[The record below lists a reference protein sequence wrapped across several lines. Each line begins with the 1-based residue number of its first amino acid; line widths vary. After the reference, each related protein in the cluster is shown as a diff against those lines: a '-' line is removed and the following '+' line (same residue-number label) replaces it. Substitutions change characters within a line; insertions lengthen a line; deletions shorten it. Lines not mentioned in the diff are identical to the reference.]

1 MQAKLVFPD
10 KTLTDADLFE
20 GVTQIEDLGAG
31 GDLQYGTAAMGE
43 VSFSCIEKLTEGESF
58 TLFFDQ
64 SEDGAGEYRQAG
76 IYTVSSCKKNGGR
89 YTVVAHDD
97 MALFE
102 VDVSAWVNGLTYP
115 ITLYALLSSLCG
127 HIGVTLPTAAIPN
140 GEREIPKNFSAS
152 GITGR
157 QVLSWIA
164 GAAACFAV
172 FRADGKLYLSGY
184 SAAEIA
190 LDETNTTEYIAEE
203 YTTDPIDRVQV
214 RSAEADIG
222 VVVGDGE
229 NTYLV
234 EANPLLLA
242 ETDAE
247 LRPFAETIYTMV
259 SNLAHVPYSC
269 HMLSDNGVQV
279 GDIITIDG
287 AVSYVMR
294 MERTPSGVTIS
305 ATGDKRRTVQG
316 SDTNAEIIAL
326 RGKTNELTRTVE
338 ENALKIADA
347 EGNLSLLSQTV
358 SGFETRIEN
367 AEGEVTLLSATVDG
381 LSTRV
386 SDAEGNISNLDLTA
400 SSLASRITNAE
411 GDISTLEQTAS
422 NISARVGQNE
432 VAISNLGIQLTGY
445 VTFSNL
451 STAGQTTIN
460 GSNITTGT
468 ITAIT
473 LSGCRFVSANSMSG
487 GTTMELDGGML
498 MFYDLYGNV
507 IGGVYANG
515 SGRLMA
521 YGTNGNIL
529 TLGSGSQI
537 AYGSSYYDIIHAGN
551 ISNYISNV
559 YAVFG

>member
-1 MQAKLVFPD
+1 MRAKLVFPD

-43 VSFSCIEKLTEGESF
+43 VSFSCMNKLAEASRF

-64 SEDGAGEYRQAG
+64 SEDGTGEYRQAG
-76 IYTVSSCKKNGGR
+76 IYTVSSCKKSGGR
-89 YTVVAHDD
+89 YAVVAHDD

-102 VDVSAWVNGLTYP
+102 VDVSAWVNGLSYP
-115 ITLYALLSSLCG
+115 ITLYALLSALCG
-127 HIGVTLPTAAIPN
+127 HIGVTLATASIPN

-172 FRADGKLYLSGY
+172 FRADGKLYLGGY

-259 SNLAHVPYSC
+259 SGLAHVPYSC
-269 HMLSDNGVQV
+269 SMLSDNGVRV
-279 GDIITIDG
+279 GDSITIDG

-316 SDTNAEIIAL
+316 NETNAEIIAL

-338 ENALKIADA
+338 ENTLRIADA

-358 SGFETRIEN
+358 SGFEARIEN
-367 AEGEVTLLSATVDG
+367 AEGEITTLSATVDG
-381 LSTRV
+381 LEARV
-386 SDAEGNISNLDLTA
+386 SDAEGNITALSVTA
-400 SSLASRITNAE
+400 SGLSSRVSGAE
-411 GDISTLEQTAS
+411 GDISALEQTAA

-451 STAGQTTIN
+451 TDGVTTIS
-460 GSNITTGT
+460 GSNITTGV
-468 ITAIT
+468 IEAIT
-473 LSGCRFVSANSMSG
+473 LRGCRFESANSTNGASVM
-487 GTTMELDGGML
+487 TLDGGML
-498 MFYDLYGNV
+498 MFYDLYGNT
-507 IGGVYANG
+507 IGGMFADG
-515 SGRLMA
+515 MGRLSL
-521 YGTNGNIL
+521 YGANGNIL

-537 AYGSSYYDIIHAGN
+537 YFGNNYYDIIHAGN
-551 ISNYISNV
+551 ISSYINDV
-559 YAVFG
+559 WAVFG

>member
-1 MQAKLVFPD
+1 MREKLVFDD
-10 KTLTDADLFE
+10 KTVTGEDLFE
-20 GVTQIEDLGAG
+20 GVTQIEDVGSG

-43 VSFSCIEKLTEGESF
+43 VSFSTMTKLAEGEQFS
-58 TLFFDQ
+58 LFFDQ
-64 SEDGAGEYRQAG
+64 TEDGTGEFVQAG
-76 IYTVSSCKKNGGR
+76 TYYVSSCKNNGGR
-89 YTVVAHDD
+89 YAVVAHDS

-127 HIGVTLPTAAIPN
+127 HIGVTLATASIPN

-164 GAAACFAV
+164 AAAACFAL

-190 LDETNTTEYIAEE
+190 LDETNTTEYIAEG
-203 YTTDPIDRVQV
+203 YTTDLIDRVQV

-229 NTYLV
+229 NAYIV
-234 EANPLLLA
+234 ESNPLLLA

-294 MERTPSGVTIS
+294 IERTPSGVTIS
-305 ATGDKRRTVQG
+305 ATGDKRRAVQG

-338 ENALKIADA
+338 ENTLRIADA
-347 EGNLSLLSQTV
+347 EGNLSQLSQTV
-358 SGFETRIEN
+358 SGFDARIEN
-367 AEGEVTLLSATVDG
+367 AEGEITTLSATVAG

-386 SDAEGNISNLDLTA
+386 TDAEGNISNLDLTA

-460 GSNITTGT
+460 GANITTGT

-473 LSGCRFVSANSMSG
+473 LSGCRFVSANSASG

>member
-1 MQAKLVFPD
+1 MREKLVFDD
-10 KTLTDADLFE
+10 KTVTGEDLFE
-20 GVTQIEDLGAG
+20 GVTQIEDIGSG

-43 VSFSCIEKLTEGESF
+43 VSFSTMTKLAEGERFS
-58 TLFFDQ
+58 LFIDQ
-64 SEDGAGEYRQAG
+64 SEDGTGEFEQAG
-76 IYTVSSCKKNGGR
+76 IYYVSSCKNNSGR
-89 YTVVAHDD
+89 YAVVAHDS
-97 MALFE
+97 MSMFE

-127 HIGVTLPTAAIPN
+127 HIGVTLATASIPN

-164 GAAACFAV
+164 AAAACFAL

-184 SAAEIA
+184 SVADIA

-203 YTTDPIDRVQV
+203 YMTDPIDRVQV

-229 NTYLV
+229 NAYIV

-259 SNLAHVPYSC
+259 SNLEHVPYSC

-294 MERTPSGVTIS
+294 IERTPSGVTIS
-305 ATGDKRRTVQG
+305 ATSDKRRAVQG

-326 RGKTNELTRTVE
+326 RGKTNELIRTVE
-338 ENALKIADA
+338 ENTLKIADA
-347 EGNLSLLSQTV
+347 EGNLSQLTQTV
-358 SGFETRIEN
+358 SGFDARIEN
-367 AEGEVTLLSATVDG
+367 AEGEVTTLSATVNGLDTRVSDAEGNVSALGLTVDG

-386 SDAEGNISNLDLTA
+386 GDAEGNIS
-400 SSLASRITNAE
+400 
-411 GDISTLEQTAS
+411 TLEQTS
-422 NISARVGQNE
+422 ENISARVGQNE
-432 VAISNLGIQLTGY
+432 VAISNLGVQLTGY
-445 VTFSNL
+445 VTFANL
-451 STAGQTTIN
+451 TTSGQTIIN
-460 GSNITTGT
+460 GDNITTGT
-468 ITAIT
+468 IKAIT
-473 LSGCRFVSANSMSG
+473 LDGCVFTSTNSFGYVMK
-487 GTTMELDGGML
+487 LDGGAL
-498 MFYDLYGNV
+498 LFQSGSITV
-507 IGGVYANG
+507 AEFGVYDGRAVLGAYNG
-515 SGRLMA
+515 FAL
-521 YGTNGNIL
+521 TFEGNP
-529 TLGSGSQI
+529 QI
-537 AYGSSYYDIIHAGN
+537 ASGSSYYENIHAGN